1 LTNIIDVYVLTK
13 SYNDDY
19 TSWKKTGDVGVT
31 APLPQT
37 SEELRN
43 SFAGLLSYKMMTDE
57 LIFHSVKF
65 KPLFGNL
72 ADKEFQAQFKVVKN
86 TKSKL
91 TDSEIKSKVIAAVDK
106 FFTPGNFNFGE
117 IFYFTELAA
126 YIHTSLSTDLSSVV
140 IVPLSQDSKFGTLFQ
155 IQPDR
160 NEVVTSVATVNDIIV
175 ITEITDSNIRIG
187 R

>member
-1 LTNIIDVYVLTK
+1 VLTK

-19 TSWKKTGDVGVT
+19 TTWKKTGDIT
-31 APLPQT
+31 IPAPLPQT
-37 SEELRN
+37 AEELRN
-43 SFAGLLSYKMMTDE
+43 SFTGLLSYKMMTDE
-57 LIFHSVKF
+57 IIFHPVKY
-65 KPLFGNL
+65 KALFGNL
-72 ADKEFQAQFKVVKN
+72 SDKEFQAQFKVVKN
-86 TKSKL
+86 IKSKL

-117 IFYFTELAA
+117 TFYFTELAA

-140 IVPLSQDSKFGTLFQ
+140 IVPLNQESKFGTLFQ

-175 ITEITDSNIRIG
+175 ISEITDSNIRIG